1 MKKVLL
7 LMLTFGVCI
16 FVYSFLIDWNTMYG
30 VIKDKLPKI
39 NQFGQ
44 YRHHTTTD
52 NNTSPESFRTND
64 QSLTTG
70 KIIVSTKL
78 LNKLYLEKSLM
89 PGNLTNSIVTTTHFP
104 VKENLAKNYITIA
117 FQGRLGNLLFEYA
130 SLYGIAKHH
139 NMIPVIDERCHLK
152 KVLKIS
158 AISCQQLA
166 NVKRYNEVK
175 GCTFE
180 NNAFNLDR
188 QYNWTLNGYFQSWKY
203 FVENSEQIRKELQFK
218 DSIQHVASNQFHEI
232 LNLKGISN
240 TCTYIAVHVRR
251 GDMVHSSVMTKYGYT
266 SADKRYIDDAMASF
280 QLNYSNPFFIFS
292 SDDIS
297 WCKTHFTK
305 ENTAFILQK
314 NSPEVDM
321 AIMTNCNHSI
331 ITTGS
336 YGWWVAWLIGGKTIY
351 YKKYPVKGSELDK
364 VFNSE
369 TYRPPSWIAL

>member
-1 MKKVLL
+1 MKKVVLL
-7 LMLTFGVCI
+7 ILTSGACI
-16 FVYSFLIDWNTMYG
+16 IVYSFMIYWDTMYG
-30 VIKDKLPKI
+30 AIKDNIPKLY
-39 NQFGQ
+39 QF
-44 YRHHTTTD
+44 RSKELTTTQRSD
-52 NNTSPESFRTND
+52 QGSLQSND
-64 QSLTTG
+64 QSFTTG
-70 KIIVSTKL
+70 KTIVSTKL

-89 PGNLTNSIVTTTHFP
+89 PGNFTNSLVTSTHFP
-104 VKENLAKNYITIA
+104 VRESFAKNYITIT

-139 NMIPVIDERCHLK
+139 NMIPVINEGCHLK

-158 AISCQQLA
+158 ATSGQLLT

-180 NNAFNLDR
+180 NEAFNLDR
-188 QYNWTLNGYFQSWKY
+188 KFNWTLNGYFQSWKY
-203 FVENSEQIRKELQFK
+203 FVDKSEQIRKEFKFK
-218 DSIQHVASNQFHEI
+218 DSIQHEATNQFHKI
-232 LNLKGISN
+232 INLKGISN
-240 TCTYIAVHVRR
+240 TSTYIAVHVRR
-251 GDMVHSSVMTKYGYT
+251 GDMVHSSVMTKYGYI

-280 QLNYSNPFFIFS
+280 QLNFSNPFFIFS

-305 ENTAFILQK
+305 ENTAFIQQK

-336 YGWWVAWLIGGKTIY
+336 YGWWIAWLIGGNTIY
-351 YKKYPVKGSELDK
+351 YKHYPVKGSQLDK